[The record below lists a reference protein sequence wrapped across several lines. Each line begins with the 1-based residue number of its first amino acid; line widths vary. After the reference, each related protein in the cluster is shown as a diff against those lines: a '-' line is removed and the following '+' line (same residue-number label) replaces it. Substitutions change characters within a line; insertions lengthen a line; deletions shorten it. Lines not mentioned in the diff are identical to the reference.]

1 MADRCNRP
9 LLAYTVQGI
18 AKKSRSSQPNNH
30 LEEIMSAR
38 LKWRGA
44 VASFFATTA
53 LAAFLV
59 PASAQA
65 PSGQPITIGF
75 GMALTGPL
83 AANGKQALLGAKI
96 WEETINKKGGLL
108 GRPVKLVYYDD
119 QSNPSTVPGIY
130 TKLLDVD
137 KVDLVTGPYA
147 TAMIAPAMPVV
158 MQKGKVFIGLFGL
171 AVNSEFNYP
180 KYFAMIPSGP
190 ETKPSFTKGFFDVA
204 AQQNPKPQTVALVA
218 ADQEFSRN
226 ACEGAREN
234 AKAAGLRVVYDKT
247 YPPTTTD
254 FSPIVRAIQAT
265 NPDIVSV
272 CSYPLD
278 SVGMVKAV
286 NEIGFKPKMIG
297 GAMVGL
303 QATVFKTQLGP
314 LLNGWVNYETW
325 VPSDKMLTPE
335 VKEFLATY
343 QSRAAA
349 EGVDPLGYYLGT
361 WGYAYMELL
370 GNAIAGAKSVNDDQV
385 ANYLRSNPVKTIMGD
400 IKFGKGGEWAE
411 SRMLQVQYHDI
422 KGNTVDQFKGMDT
435 QTVLTPADLKTGNI
449 IYPYEKAK

>member
-1 MADRCNRP
+1 
-9 LLAYTVQGI
+9 
-18 AKKSRSSQPNNH
+18 
-30 LEEIMSAR
+30 MSAR

-44 VASFFATTA
+44 LASFVATAA
-53 LAAFLV
+53 LAAFGV
-59 PASAQA
+59 PAGAQA

-108 GRPVKLVYYDD
+108 GRPVKLIYYDD
-119 QSNPSTVPGIY
+119 QTNPSTVPGIY

-137 KVDLVTGPYA
+137 KVDLVIGPYA

-180 KYFAMIPSGP
+180 KYFAMIPTGP
-190 ETKPSFTKGFFDVA
+190 ETKPSFTKGFFEVA

-234 AKAAGLRVVYDKT
+234 AKAVGMRVVYDKT

-325 VPSDKMLTPE
+325 VPSEKMLTPE

-361 WGYAYMELL
+361 WGYAYIELL
-370 GNAIAGAKSVNDDQV
+370 GNAIAGAKSINDEQIAD
-385 ANYLRSNPVKTIMGD
+385 YLRSNRSRPS
-400 IKFGKGGEWAE
+400 WATSSSARVASGRS
-411 SRMLQVQYHDI
+411 SRMLQVQYHGI

>member
-1 MADRCNRP
+1 M
-9 LLAYTVQGI
+9 L
-18 AKKSRSSQPNNH
+18 
-30 LEEIMSAR
+30 AR

-44 VASFFATTA
+44 VASFFA
-53 LAAFLV
+53 AAAVAVFLP
-59 PASAQA
+59 PAKAQA
-65 PSGQPITIGF
+65 PSGQPVTIGF
-75 GMALTGPL
+75 SMALTGPL

-96 WEETINKKGGLL
+96 WEEETNKKGGLL
-108 GRPVKLVYYDD
+108 GRPVKIVFYDD

-137 KVDLVTGPYA
+137 KVDLVVGPYA
-147 TAMIAPAMPVV
+147 TAMIAPAMPVII
-158 MQKGKVFIGLFGL
+158 QKGKVFIGLFGL

-190 ETKPSFTKGFFDVA
+190 NTKPAFTDGFFQVA
-204 AQQNPKPQTVALVA
+204 AAQNPKPQTVAIVA
-218 ADQEFSRN
+218 ADLEFSHN
-226 ACEGAREN
+226 AAQGAREN
-234 AKAAGLRVVYDKT
+234 AKTYGFKVVYDKS
-247 YPPTTTD
+247 YPPSTTD

-265 NPDIVSV
+265 NPDIVAV

-278 SVGMVKAV
+278 SVGMVKAI
-286 NEIGFKPKMIG
+286 NEVGYKPKMVG

-314 LLNGWVNYETW
+314 LLNGFVNYETW
-325 VPSDKMLTPE
+325 VPSMMTPSADA
-335 VKEFLATY
+335 FLKVY

-361 WGYAYMELL
+361 WGYAYLELL
-370 GNAIAGAKSVNDDQV
+370 ANAVTATKSLNDDKI
-385 ANYLRSNPVKTIMGD
+385 ADYLRNNTIKTIMGD
-400 IKFGKGGEWAE
+400 IKFGAKGEWAQ
-411 SRMLQVQYHDI
+411 SRMLQVQYHGI
-422 KGNTVDQFKGMDT
+422 KGNSLDQFRGMDT